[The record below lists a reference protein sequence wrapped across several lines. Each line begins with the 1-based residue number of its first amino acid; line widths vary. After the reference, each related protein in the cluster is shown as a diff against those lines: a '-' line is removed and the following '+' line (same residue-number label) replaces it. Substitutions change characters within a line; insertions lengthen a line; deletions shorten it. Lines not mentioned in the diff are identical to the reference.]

1 MRAGRRSNLVGCLDE
16 DIGTAERLFDSIK
29 RCLGKTAKYLT
40 KVRKIE
46 QLPKMLLIHHD
57 QRTQCK

>member
-1 MRAGRRSNLVGCLDE
+1 MGCLDE
-16 DIGTAERLFDSIK
+16 DIGTAEKLFDSIK